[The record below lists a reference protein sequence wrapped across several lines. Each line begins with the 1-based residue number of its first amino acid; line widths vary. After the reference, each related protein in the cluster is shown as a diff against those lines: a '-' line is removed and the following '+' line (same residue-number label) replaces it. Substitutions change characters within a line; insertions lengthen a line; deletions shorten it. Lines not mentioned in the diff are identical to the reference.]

1 MLTSSHSEL
10 IREVMGESQP
20 STNISKAERAPSPS
34 VKARRRRGKR
44 GGKRE
49 RLRRAK
55 RAQRGNVAKANK
67 APSAQVY
74 VLVEVGGRCYV
85 HNSDPS
91 GVWPPPREE
100 IVGTRQPLVLF
111 SDGHQQLIC

>member
-1 MLTSSHSEL
+1 MLTSDHSEL

-20 STNISKAERAPSPS
+20 STNISKAEGAPSPS

-55 RAQRGNVAKANK
+55 RAQRAQWGNVAEANK

-100 IVGTRQPLVLF
+100 IVGPTSP
-111 SDGHQQLIC
+111 